1 MVNWVKSCYQKF
13 VHFFFFFF
21 GKYFFYNVDIPR
33 WTKFRKE
40 KKNPAQRNIEH
51 DLFALKW
58 SLYSVAVHNRLTH
71 DTKNKL
77 VSCKIN
83 HDKQLSDL
91 SALIIALL
99 LALIIYQWTPLDIN
113 VRMIF
118 STCTCIFL
126 IFEISQHY
134 ISCTRFY

>member
-13 VHFFFFFF
+13 VHFFFLESIFFIMSTF
-21 GKYFFYNVDIPR
+21 LDELNF
-33 WTKFRKE
+33 E
-40 KKNPAQRNIEH
+40 KKNKNKKKPAQRNIEH
-51 DLFALKW
+51 DLFALKMD
-58 SLYSVAVHNRLTH
+58 AVHNRLTH

-99 LALIIYQWTPLDIN
+99 LALIIYQ
-113 VRMIF
+113 
-118 STCTCIFL
+118 
-126 IFEISQHY
+126 
-134 ISCTRFY
+134 